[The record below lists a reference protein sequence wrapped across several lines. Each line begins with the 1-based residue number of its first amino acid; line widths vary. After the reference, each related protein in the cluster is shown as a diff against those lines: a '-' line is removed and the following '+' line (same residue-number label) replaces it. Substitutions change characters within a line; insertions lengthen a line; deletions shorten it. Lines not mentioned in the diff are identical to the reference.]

1 MSIGD
6 RNKKLS
12 QVFHF
17 TSADLNLNK
26 QGKIA
31 ESQKANV
38 DKYRKGRV
46 ISLVAFGVMGGLF
59 LLGLLAVGISTL
71 FNPGDNTIRYAIMG
85 ALAVALLAMGG
96 GAANFYIRSRD
107 LISGSIGQA
116 EGTAKRTSREARD
129 EDGSYGI
136 VYFVK
141 LGSKQFRFISEE
153 QHNAF
158 EESENYRL
166 YYVKAYPFDVI
177 LAIEAF

>member
-59 LLGLLAVGISTL
+59 LLGLLGVGISTL
-71 FNPGDNTIRYAIMG
+71 FNPGDNTIRYSIMG

-107 LISGSIGQA
+107 LISGSISQA
-116 EGTAKRTSREARD
+116 EGTAKRTSSEARD